1 MDRHLNFGSV
11 EMQATLL
18 WYTRR
23 VPIANSQRGAWMK
36 ALKNLMLRAGAVRE
50 ISRRG
55 MAIAA
60 ILTVLAATAITASAQ
75 APASKR
81 TVIRTGR
88 VLNVRTGE
96 LRANQAIVI
105 EGDKIAKI
113 APSSEVTAA
122 AGDTTIDLPDTTVL
136 PGLIDMH
143 THLTFELS
151 SLSYTG
157 LGIST
162 AREALHGA
170 SNARRT
176 LGAAFTTVRNVGAK
190 D

>member
-1 MDRHLNFGSV
+1 MDRHRNFGSV

-23 VPIANSQRGAWMK
+23 VPIANSQRGGWMN

-75 APASKR
+75 APAPKR
-81 TVIRTGR
+81 TVIRAGR

-105 EGDKIAKI
+105 EGNKIAKI
-113 APSSEVTAA
+113 APSTQVPAPPRYPT
-122 AGDTTIDLPDTTVL
+122 
-136 PGLIDMH
+136 
-143 THLTFELS
+143 
-151 SLSYTG
+151 
-157 LGIST
+157 
-162 AREALHGA
+162 LH
-170 SNARRT
+170 
-176 LGAAFTTVRNVGAK
+176 
-190 D
+190 